1 MLQLINHQVALRN
14 SHSNIIQINFSGKT
28 CTRTC
33 VNFSPLRR
41 KRCLLQNQNVTS
53 FLLQS
58 ADLCL
63 FFQFQVIESK
73 GPTNTRVYT
82 VAVYFKGDR
91 LAKAEGSSIQT
102 AEMNA
107 AKLALDTCS
116 HLFPHL
122 DYQKKIVERSLKKN
136 KDHLKESW
144 EEEVRKKRKI
154 LGNYAINFFICS
166 LHS

>member
-1 MLQLINHQVALRN
+1 M
-14 SHSNIIQINFSGKT
+14 
-28 CTRTC
+28 
-33 VNFSPLRR
+33 
-41 KRCLLQNQNVTS
+41 
-53 FLLQS
+53 
-58 ADLCL
+58 
-63 FFQFQVIESK
+63 
-73 GPTNTRVYT
+73 
-82 VAVYFKGDR
+82 AVYFKGDR

-154 LGNYAINFFICS
+154 LGSYAINFFIAYIYD
-166 LHS
+166 LVILLN

>member
-1 MLQLINHQVALRN
+1 M
-14 SHSNIIQINFSGKT
+14 
-28 CTRTC
+28 
-33 VNFSPLRR
+33 
-41 KRCLLQNQNVTS
+41 
-53 FLLQS
+53 
-58 ADLCL
+58 
-63 FFQFQVIESK
+63 
-73 GPTNTRVYT
+73 
-82 VAVYFKGDR
+82 AVYFKGDR

-154 LGNYAINFFICS
+154 LGNHAINFFIAYIHD
-166 LHS
+166 LVLLLK

>member
-1 MLQLINHQVALRN
+1 M
-14 SHSNIIQINFSGKT
+14 
-28 CTRTC
+28 
-33 VNFSPLRR
+33 
-41 KRCLLQNQNVTS
+41 
-53 FLLQS
+53 
-58 ADLCL
+58 
-63 FFQFQVIESK
+63 
-73 GPTNTRVYT
+73 
-82 VAVYFKGDR
+82 AVYFKGDR

-154 LGNYAINFFICS
+154 LGNNMQLIS
-166 LHS
+166 L

>member
-1 MLQLINHQVALRN
+1 M
-14 SHSNIIQINFSGKT
+14 
-28 CTRTC
+28 
-33 VNFSPLRR
+33 
-41 KRCLLQNQNVTS
+41 
-53 FLLQS
+53 
-58 ADLCL
+58 
-63 FFQFQVIESK
+63 
-73 GPTNTRVYT
+73 
-82 VAVYFKGDR
+82 AVYFKGDR

-154 LGNYAINFFICS
+154 LGNYSINFFIAYIHD
-166 LHS
+166 LVLLLN

>member
-1 MLQLINHQVALRN
+1 M
-14 SHSNIIQINFSGKT
+14 
-28 CTRTC
+28 
-33 VNFSPLRR
+33 
-41 KRCLLQNQNVTS
+41 
-53 FLLQS
+53 
-58 ADLCL
+58 
-63 FFQFQVIESK
+63 
-73 GPTNTRVYT
+73 
-82 VAVYFKGDR
+82 AVYFKGDR

-154 LGNYAINFFICS
+154 LGM
-166 LHS
+166 

>member
-1 MLQLINHQVALRN
+1 M
-14 SHSNIIQINFSGKT
+14 
-28 CTRTC
+28 
-33 VNFSPLRR
+33 
-41 KRCLLQNQNVTS
+41 
-53 FLLQS
+53 
-58 ADLCL
+58 
-63 FFQFQVIESK
+63 
-73 GPTNTRVYT
+73 
-82 VAVYFKGDR
+82 AVYFKGDR

-154 LGNYAINFFICS
+154 LGNNMQLIS
-166 LHS
+166 LLLTFMIWYFC

>member
-1 MLQLINHQVALRN
+1 M
-14 SHSNIIQINFSGKT
+14 
-28 CTRTC
+28 
-33 VNFSPLRR
+33 P
-41 KRCLLQNQNVTS
+41 
-53 FLLQS
+53 
-58 ADLCL
+58 
-63 FFQFQVIESK
+63 FQVIESK

-144 EEEVRKKRKI
+144 EEEVRKQRKI
-154 LGNYAINFFICS
+154 MGKGFFSQHRNEFFFKFFRQIIR
-166 LHS
+166 HV

>member
-1 MLQLINHQVALRN
+1 MVTKYHF
-14 SHSNIIQINFSGKT
+14 QIFY
-28 CTRTC
+28 
-33 VNFSPLRR
+33 
-41 KRCLLQNQNVTS
+41 
-53 FLLQS
+53 
-58 ADLCL
+58 L
-63 FFQFQVIESK
+63 FFPF
-73 GPTNTRVYT
+73 
-82 VAVYFKGDR
+82 FF
-91 LAKAEGSSIQT
+91 SIQT

-154 LGNYAINFFICS
+154 LGM
-166 LHS
+166 